1 MDHWCIVTD
10 RIVWR
15 LVGYCVSIDR
25 SISDGSTSG
34 VPSGVA
40 CAACRR
46 VPAAA
51 AAAAGVAAVLDVDV
65 VVSRAPEHAGGS
77 SRRRRRPAEDAP
89 VRVAGARLLP
99 LRHRRQIE
107 LRVSV
112 RGSSVRYVQ

>member
-1 MDHWCIVTD
+1 M
-10 RIVWR
+10 
-15 LVGYCVSIDR
+15 VGRAAYHLELHVQR
-25 SISDGSTSG
+25 VV
-34 VPSGVA
+34 VP
-40 CAACRR
+40 
-46 VPAAA
+46 

-77 SRRRRRPAEDAP
+77 SRRRRPPAEDAP

-112 RGSSVRYVQ
+112 RGSSVRYSSSGR